1 MNQPLFGLY
10 AKQRRLC
17 SSSRHHPMADQLQAL
32 AVMTDEN
39 YFLLLT
45 WIVCAL
51 MFSCGVVA
59 LTHHPEW
66 FGA

>member
-1 MNQPLFGLY
+1 
-10 AKQRRLC
+10 
-17 SSSRHHPMADQLQAL
+17 MAAQLQAL

-45 WIVCAL
+45 WTVCAL